1 MATPFS
7 FEMVLTL
14 PEGPNLPTKP
24 IPFALSNTF
33 KSRVEYELNLPAGGG
48 TMPLD
53 FGTLP
58 AEGCKAVAVLYDPLQ
73 SAAPVQLYFNTSVT
87 PLELTQGGFLVYGS
101 PSPVAGITSLTAEH
115 TTVGKLRIWILG

>member
-58 AEGCKAVAVLYDPLQ
+58 QRGARLWQFCTIPCRVRLQ
-73 SAAPVQLYFNTSVT
+73 CSFTSIR
-87 PLELTQGGFLVYGS
+87 P
-101 PSPVAGITSLTAEH
+101 
-115 TTVGKLRIWILG
+115 